1 MPFLA
6 REYCSLCWGGAL
18 SMRAKGTTSQHIRL
32 QPFGKICLGRCSTK
46 NLFATRE
53 RRRVCAS
60 PQSKTHQ
67 EQCILKSSLTSG
79 SNFSVALNGQTR
91 GTPSEPAE
99 WADTS
104 VVGTDK

>member
-46 NLFATRE
+46 LSIRQPPVETVKIGQLQPIL
-53 RRRVCAS
+53 RRISGFLDSAA
-60 PQSKTHQ
+60 
-67 EQCILKSSLTSG
+67 ELALSLIVPFFLG
-79 SNFSVALNGQTR
+79 GDLCQDR
-91 GTPSEPAE
+91 MRL
-99 WADTS
+99 DR
-104 VVGTDK
+104 K